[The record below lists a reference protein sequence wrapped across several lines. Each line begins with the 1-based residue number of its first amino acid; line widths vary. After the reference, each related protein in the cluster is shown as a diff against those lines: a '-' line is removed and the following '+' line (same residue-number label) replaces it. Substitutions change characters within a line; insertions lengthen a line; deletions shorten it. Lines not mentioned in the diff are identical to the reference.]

1 MYHFI
6 DRRVLFMI
14 REIRAL
20 LAGDKYAHFAGLGE
34 TTAAQPEPEAVPDE
48 TCQELLPLALTL
60 IERGDRPC
68 KNIIIA
74 LGPIAYFW
82 DVVAGVSNR
91 LSQAII
97 FPRPG
102 FIRCCC
108 CCNSCCCCGGVCCCS
123 FCSVRGRGRGSRCH
137 PSLLDGRTRIGRGI
151 GIGRGCAGVKA
162 APEIPLIGRPGGRGF
177 WCKCPTL

>member
-1 MYHFI
+1 M
-6 DRRVLFMI
+6 FMI
-14 REIRAL
+14 RKIRAL
-20 LAGDKYAHFAGLGE
+20 LAGDKYADSAGFAGLAD
-34 TTAAQPEPEAVPDE
+34 TTAAHPEPEAVPDE

-102 FIRCCC
+102 FIRC
-108 CCNSCCCCGGVCCCS
+108 GGG
-123 FCSVRGRGRGSRCH
+123 SVWGPGRLRGRGRGDCPGLGGCPGRCECRE
-137 PSLLDGRTRIGRGI
+137 PSDNRIKR
-151 GIGRGCAGVKA
+151 
-162 APEIPLIGRPGGRGF
+162 
-177 WCKCPTL
+177 